1 MIFLYELKKG
11 KTDKSYGIQVA
22 ALANLPKKL
31 IKRSNEILL
40 DLENEKSK
48 NLPKKEIKIDEN
60 NQLLDSNFRRIMD
73 KIKSTDINSTTPLK
87 AMEILNELIKMKDN
101 SENE

>member
-1 MIFLYELKKG
+1 
-11 KTDKSYGIQVA
+11 
-22 ALANLPKKL
+22 
-31 IKRSNEILL
+31 
-40 DLENEKSK
+40 
-48 NLPKKEIKIDEN
+48 
-60 NQLLDSNFRRIMD
+60 MD